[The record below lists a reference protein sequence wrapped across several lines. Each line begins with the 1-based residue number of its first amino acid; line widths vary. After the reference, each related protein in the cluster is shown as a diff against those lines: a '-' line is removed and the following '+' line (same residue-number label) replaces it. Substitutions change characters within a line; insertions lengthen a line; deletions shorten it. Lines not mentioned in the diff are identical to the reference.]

1 LHFSVE
7 RALNLIEKEDY
18 FKKLVIKRQN
28 LLMVKP
34 EIILDVLHAREDI
47 RTIGAERIDIKEL
60 ILQEWSGLEAT
71 IRRNNEAQQ

>member
-1 LHFSVE
+1 
-7 RALNLIEKEDY
+7 
-18 FKKLVIKRQN
+18 
-28 LLMVKP
+28 MVKP